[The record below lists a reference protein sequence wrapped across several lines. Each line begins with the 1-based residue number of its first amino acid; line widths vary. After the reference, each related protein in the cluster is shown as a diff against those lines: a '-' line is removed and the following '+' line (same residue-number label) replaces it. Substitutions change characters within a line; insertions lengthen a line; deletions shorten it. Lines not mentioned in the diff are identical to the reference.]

1 MEVEFKELLRTQ
13 PHSMLLDIATG
24 EKECEVC
31 HDKALSEN
39 DKQNCVCAGLKNWW
53 YTFSENVPRHYRHLL
68 METLAPSDKSRLP
81 FAKQVEVINQIRAEP
96 TKSYAFFGPAGTSK
110 TTFCVALFEQALWDN
125 PYNCGS
131 TFSRPVQRSIWRKST
146 KYLLDEFVA
155 YSTGKEVNGKPAKI
169 PSVNRR
175 VIDELGRRGIASRPH
190 LFLEEIDKVA
200 YSKFKT
206 DTLFEIL
213 DAIYENE
220 GQLVF
225 NTNLT
230 IPEFEAQFGTKE
242 GPAFTRRIGES
253 MEVFNFF

>member
-1 MEVEFKELLRTQ
+1 
-13 PHSMLLDIATG
+13 
-24 EKECEVC
+24 
-31 HDKALSEN
+31 
-39 DKQNCVCAGLKNWW
+39 
-53 YTFSENVPRHYRHLL
+53 

-81 FAKQVEVINQIRAEP
+81 FAKQVEVINQIRSEP

-110 TTFCVALFEQALWDN
+110 TTFCVALFEQALWDDLD
-125 PYNCGS
+125 NCARSYWGEPQLS
-131 TFSRPVQRSIWRKST
+131 TWRKST

-155 YSTGKEVNGKPAKI
+155 YSTGKEVDGKPAKL

-175 VIDELGRRGIASRPH
+175 VIDQLGRQGIAYRPR

-206 DTLFEIL
+206 DTLFELI
-213 DAIYENE
+213 DSIYENE